1 MPTPQEVIGDLIIGI
16 DHIGLAVQ
24 DLDGAIEKWQNLFG
38 ARLHSRE
45 INSEQG
51 IEEAMLHFSDGSQ
64 VQLLASIDSQSAI
77 SKFLTKHGEG
87 VQQLALEVTSIAQAM
102 QQLEKAQISSVYPA
116 QKKGAN
122 GTWINFIH
130 PKYTGGVLIELVE
143 YSA

>member
-24 DLDGAIEKWQNLFG
+24 DLDAAIEKWQKIFG
-38 ARLHSRE
+38 AQLHSRE

-64 VQLLASIDSQSAI
+64 IQLLASTDSQSAI
-77 SKFLTKHGEG
+77 GKFLAKHGEG
-87 VQQLALEVTSIAQAM
+87 VQQLALEVTSLAQAM
-102 QQLEKAQISSVYPA
+102 LQLEKAQISSVYPA
-116 QKKGAN
+116 QKKGSN